1 MDSAAQMLTLAAF
14 LLTLAILI
22 TVHEYGHYQVA
33 RWCGVKILCF
43 SIGFGKPL
51 YRRCFGP
58 DQTEFIVAALP
69 LGGYVKMLDEREA
82 PVKDSADLTRAF
94 NRQSVWKR
102 IAIVAAG
109 PMANL
114 LLAILLYWVLLMS
127 GMPGLR
133 PLLGEVTANSSAAQA
148 GMQTEDL
155 IVRIGNTAVSTWQDV
170 RWAILQ
176 ESLQSHSLEVE
187 VKNKQGQALIR
198 QLDVSKIKP
207 DEAEI
212 DILDSLGLTLFRPVL
227 PARIG
232 EIVAG
237 SAAERDGLQA
247 NDQIISVN
255 GVNISHWEAFAALV
269 QKNPGKILK
278 VEIRRHGIV
287 MHLNVTPDSME
298 KNGMKIGRVGAAYLM
313 SPAETDR
320 LMTEVKYAPASA
332 LWHASAQTW
341 DTSIF
346 SLKMLGGMLTGAVSW
361 KSMGG
366 PITIGSAA
374 GKSASAGWKVFLGFL
389 ALISISLGVLNLLPV
404 PVLDG
409 GHLMYYVV
417 EIFKGDPVSE
427 AAMEIGQR
435 IGFALLG
442 LLMVSAFYNDI
453 NRLILG

>member
-1 MDSAAQMLTLAAF
+1 MLTLAAF
-14 LLTLAILI
+14 LLTLAVLI

-43 SIGFGKPL
+43 SIGFGKPI
-51 YRRCFGP
+51 YRRRFGR

-82 PVKDSADLTRAF
+82 PVTDPADLGRAF

-102 IAIVAAG
+102 ITIVAAG
-109 PMANL
+109 PIANL

-127 GMPGLR
+127 GVPGLR
-133 PLLGEVTANSSAAQA
+133 PLLGEVSANTAVAQA

-155 IVRIGNTAVSTWQDV
+155 IVRIGNTAVNTWQDV

-176 ESLQSHSLEVE
+176 ESLQAKSLEIE
-187 VKNKQGQALIR
+187 VKNKQGHALIH
-198 QLDVSKIKP
+198 QLDVSKIKA
-207 DEAEI
+207 DDVET
-212 DILDSLGLTLFRPVL
+212 DILDSLGLALYRPVL
-227 PARIG
+227 PAQIG
-232 EIVAG
+232 EILAG
-237 SAAERDGLQA
+237 SAAERDGLQV
-247 NDQIISVN
+247 NDKIISVN
-255 GVNISHWEAFAALV
+255 GEGITNWEAFASMV
-269 QKNPGKILK
+269 QKNPEKTLK
-278 VEIRRHGIV
+278 VEIQRNGTA
-287 MHLNVTPDSME
+287 MHFNVTPDAID
-298 KNGMKIGRVGAAYLM
+298 KNGAKVGRVGAAYLM
-313 SPAETDR
+313 NQAETNR
-320 LMTEVKYAPASA
+320 LMTEIKYAPLPA
-332 LWHASAQTW
+332 LSRATRQTW

-346 SLKMLGGMLTGAVSW
+346 SLKMLGGMLTGSVSW

-417 EIFKGDPVSE
+417 EIFKGSPVSD
-427 AAMEIGQR
+427 AVMEVGQR
-435 IGFALLG
+435 VGIALLG